1 MESIMRKSVVN
12 ILSSLFMGFCS
23 VASSFAADLPP
34 PDEHQVPEWRSLRA
48 LMFDDRPI
56 HTGDSSQVTIHVNK
70 NIDDAS
76 TVPIEIESRTQQ
88 SRENF
93 IKKLYLIVD
102 QNPIPTAVAL
112 DLSPSNGKLHF
123 STRLRIE
130 KFTYVRAIGETSNGD
145 LHMASAWVE
154 VAGGCSAPGG
164 KNAGIDPYLGKMK
177 FKMANYR
184 NTFKGESG
192 EQFYR
197 VQIDKPNVVKV
208 QVRHPNESALA
219 ADMDADRNPNFIEE
233 LDITYN
239 AETLI
244 SGKINFSISDNPAFK
259 FHFSPYDE
267 GQLVV
272 SVKDTHENIF
282 TQHINVL
289 GRK

>member
-1 MESIMRKSVVN
+1 MESIMKKTVVN
-12 ILSSLFMGFCS
+12 ILLSLCMGFCF

-34 PDEHQVPEWRSLRA
+34 PDAQHVPEWMSLRA
-48 LMFDDRPI
+48 LMFGDRPI
-56 HTGDSSQVTIHVNK
+56 HTGDSSQVAIHVNK

-76 TVPIEIESRTQQ
+76 TVPIEIESRSQQ
-88 SRENF
+88 SREDF

-130 KFTYVRAIGETSNGD
+130 KFTYIRAIGEMSSGE

-164 KNAGIDPYLGKMK
+164 KNTGIDPYLGKMK

-184 NTFKGESG
+184 NTFKGENG

-219 ADMDADRNPNFIEE
+219 ADMDAERNPNFIEE
-233 LDITYN
+233 LNITYN
-239 AETLI
+239 AKTLV

-259 FHFSPYDE
+259 FHFSPHDE

-272 SVKDTHENIF
+272 SVKDTHDNTF